1 MRYKLNKLNV
11 ILNILFRFEIN
22 DKEIEK
28 EVKLIYLILVIYIN

>member
-1 MRYKLNKLNV
+1 VRYKLNKLNV